1 MGEHAQNPC
10 TVRWPARKGVEMQ
23 QIVALVQRQI
33 AAFLF
38 LRPKTREIQIPF
50 AGVRSQKFGQELR
63 HLSAVIPHDRVNAA
77 HRLAVA
83 RDSAQQSLTL
93 PVRNVLVHSHLRPL
107 LLEKKLLIGRRQVER
122 WLAKEKYLAALQ

>member
-1 MGEHAQNPC
+1 M
-10 TVRWPARKGVEMQ
+10 RWPAGKAVKMQ
-23 QIVALVQRQI
+23 QIVALLQRQI

-38 LRPKTREIQIPF
+38 QRAKTREIQIPL

-63 HLSAVIPHDRVNAA
+63 HLSAVIPHDRVKAV

-83 RDSAQQSLTL
+83 RDSAQQILTR
-93 PVRNVLVHSHLRPL
+93 PVRNVFVHSHLRPL